1 MTRIVSIKHLFVV
14 FALSFFSIQAVAY
27 EDDKGKELCRDPKIQ
42 EFNLP
47 EYSEPDKKEVPPEA
61 EFSFVISGWSDPKK
75 IKIEAKGVK
84 IPYTVES
91 SETFHRVKSKLP
103 AEFTGKYVRL
113 SVRIPAVLGCYTT
126 QGWLLKVADKPDAAP
141 APAPSPAV
149 VPGEAQPA
157 GASSETGANAPKP
170 EQQQPAVPSAPAPTE
185 AAPAT
190 ATTVAPPA
198 E

>member
-1 MTRIVSIKHLFVV
+1 MTRLVSIKNLFVV
-14 FALSFFSIQAVAY
+14 LALSFFSIGADAY

-47 EYSEPDKKEVPPEA
+47 EYNEPEKKEVPPEA

-75 IKIEAKGVK
+75 IKIEAKGIK

-103 AEFTGKYVRL
+103 AELTGKFVRL

-126 QGWLLKVADKPDAAP
+126 QGWLLKVADK
-141 APAPSPAV
+141 
-149 VPGEAQPA
+149 A
-157 GASSETGANAPKP
+157 GAAEAPKP
-170 EQQQPAVPSAPAPTE
+170 SPSPSSEEKTVTPE
-185 AAPAT
+185 AKGET
-190 ATTVAPPA
+190 KSDTTVADKPLEPA
-198 E
+198 AQGESASTSAPDME